1 MLESKERMA
10 EVLKSELVFA
20 ESQNVILNS
29 QCENL
34 ESKVNKN
41 KSITDNFEKQNSKN
55 TQLIEQTLE

>member
-10 EVLKSELVFA
+10 EVLRSELVFA

>member
-55 TQLIEQTLE
+55 TQLIEQTLD

>member
-41 KSITDNFEKQNSKN
+41 KSITDNFEK
-55 TQLIEQTLE
+55 